1 VPFFTSNYSYRCIAC
16 STPIIASAM
25 ATANKDMECADP
37 TVLAQYTK
45 QGSDNFEALVHRMKD
60 VSDEMLILPS
70 SSLPNPIHN
79 PLSLRLLNNICSFA
93 RFLFFL
99 TKMLLFFFSFLLTL
113 YSLTCSYTVT
123 FFLTGPSKSHA
134 RHRKEH
140 HPGPSGFQQSG
151 WPRHI

>member
-93 RFLFFL
+93 RFLYFFDKDI
-99 TKMLLFFFSFLLTL
+99 TFFSSHFYLLFTPLRALTL
-113 YSLTCSYTVT
+113 
-123 FFLTGPSKSHA
+123 
-134 RHRKEH
+134 
-140 HPGPSGFQQSG
+140 
-151 WPRHI
+151 